1 MGDVMEEHRKAVAL
15 FRFEVLAPVLN
26 EPSERTAS
34 RIRVQAAKVW
44 DIPGSSRMRVA
55 EGTIYDWLRLYRS
68 RGFDGLLP
76 KSRRDGAK
84 PRRMPPDA
92 VDAVLSIKGE
102 TPELSIRQVIRRA
115 REMGAVPEAVP
126 LPPST
131 LHRLFTREGLMVR
144 EQQGPQKDLRRWA
157 FSHAGDLWQSDA
169 MHGPAVRDERGRMR
183 KTYLLEL
190 LDDATR
196 VVPHGAFPVLGER
209 VRVPAGVPGG
219 GSAQGHPPAP
229 LCRPGG
235 MLPVEMAGACMR
247 QAGRRFDPRAG
258 LPSGWEG
265 AMLHTAPL
273 SYDLNSFRGPANRVF
288 LRLCRFLTGGFVGHF
303 VETLVATVD
312 DVSAQQ
318 TVPAPLVDGG
328 GCDLKAFSDFADGQ
342 QPTFTQALIVE
353 LQTVIP
359 AQGLHAPGMEAGRR
373 IPCDGHG
380 GSGFRRPPLP
390 DGDRGV
396 CSCRRELSRESDNA
410 SRTEAPAARSSVGS
424 HRRAG
429 GRRERSLPLG

>member
-26 EPSERTAS
+26 EPSKRTAS

-144 EQQGPQKDLRRWA
+144 EQQGPQKNLRRWA

-196 VVPHGAFPVLGER
+196 VVPHGAF
-209 VRVPAGVPGG
+209 
-219 GSAQGHPPAP
+219 Q
-229 LCRPGG
+229 
-235 MLPVEMAGACMR
+235 
-247 QAGRRFDPRAG
+247 
-258 LPSGWEG
+258 
-265 AMLHTAPL
+265 
-273 SYDLNSFRGPANRVF
+273 
-288 LRLCRFLTGGFVGHF
+288 
-303 VETLVATVD
+303 
-312 DVSAQQ
+312 
-318 TVPAPLVDGG
+318 
-328 GCDLKAFSDFADGQ
+328 FS
-342 QPTFTQALIVE
+342 E
-353 LQTVIP
+353 
-359 AQGLHAPGMEAGRR
+359 
-373 IPCDGHG
+373 
-380 GSGFRRPPLP
+380 
-390 DGDRGV
+390 
-396 CSCRRELSRESDNA
+396 NA
-410 SRTEAPAARSSVGS
+410 SAFLQVFREAVQ
-424 HRRAG
+424 RRG
-429 GRRERSLPLG
+429 IPRQWHSLREILSFA

>member
-76 KSRRDGAK
+76 KSRRDRAK
-84 PRRMPPDA
+84 PRRMPPDV
-92 VDAVLSIKGE
+92 VDAVLSIKGKV
-102 TPELSIRQVIRRA
+102 PELSIRQVIRKA
-115 REMGAVPEAVP
+115 RETDAVPEAVP

-144 EQQGPQKDLRRWA
+144 EQQGPQKNLRRWA

-196 VVPHGAFPVLGER
+196 VVPHGAFQFSENASAFLQVFREAVQRRGIPRRLYVDQGACFRSKRLALVCAKLGVALIHARAFHPAGKGKIERKFRTTRSQFLPLVDDPAKRSLEALNRKYWSWLEGEYHQAPHRGLDNLSPLDKWAQCGER
-209 VRVPAGVPGG
+209 VRHAGPEIDLEYLFLFEATRLVSRARTVSLNARLYEVDAALCGQRVVLRFDPLAPPERPMQVIHEDKPAGV
-219 GSAQGHPPAP
+219 ATP
-229 LCRPGG
+229 LDLHGNAR
-235 MLPVEMAGACMR
+235 AK
-247 QAGRRFDPRAG
+247 RAG
-258 LPSGWEG
+258 PSQ
-265 AMLHTAPL
+265 PL
-273 SYDLNSFRGPANRVF
+273 SF
-288 LRLCRFLTGGFVGHF
+288 
-303 VETLVATVD
+303 
-312 DVSAQQ
+312 
-318 TVPAPLVDGG
+318 
-328 GCDLKAFSDFADGQ
+328 
-342 QPTFTQALIVE
+342 
-353 LQTVIP
+353 
-359 AQGLHAPGMEAGRR
+359 
-373 IPCDGHG
+373 
-380 GSGFRRPPLP
+380 
-390 DGDRGV
+390 
-396 CSCRRELSRESDNA
+396 
-410 SRTEAPAARSSVGS
+410 
-424 HRRAG
+424 
-429 GRRERSLPLG
+429 RSLDGEKEDE